1 MSLYRQYRGAS
12 HSSCNLKF
20 NLPNEFPVV
29 FHNSSNYGY
38 HFVIKELANEIEDNL
53 NALGK
58 QSTRKVQ
65 GFFLFNKKE
74 NYKNRLSFLMKV
86 LKIYATK

>member
-1 MSLYRQYRGAS
+1 MIIILLSRNYQMSL
-12 HSSCNLKF
+12 N
-20 NLPNEFPVV
+20 
-29 FHNSSNYGY
+29 
-38 HFVIKELANEIEDNL
+38 DNL
-53 NALGK
+53 NVLGK

-65 GFFLFNKKE
+65 GFFPFNKKE